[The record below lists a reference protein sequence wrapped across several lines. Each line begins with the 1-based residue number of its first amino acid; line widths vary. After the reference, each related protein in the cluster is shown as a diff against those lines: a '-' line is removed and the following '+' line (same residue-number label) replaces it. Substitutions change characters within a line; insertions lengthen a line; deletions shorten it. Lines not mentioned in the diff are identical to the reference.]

1 VHSALEGWQNFYV
14 IVGSSAGALTGLQF
28 VVVALVADLHDT
40 SGFTRTSAAF
50 ATPTVVHF
58 SVVLVL
64 SGIFAAPWASLST
77 PMLVLGIAGA
87 GGIFYTIIVAR
98 RATRQADYRPV
109 VEDWLFHVVFPASA
123 YATAAIAAVTS
134 RTHAAG
140 ALFAVGGAAILL
152 LIVGI
157 HNAWDS
163 VVYVVAT
170 RGGREPEQK
179 PKPKHERGRHR

>member
-1 VHSALEGWQNFYV
+1 MHSALEGWQNFYV

-28 VVVALVADLHDT
+28 VVVALVANLRDT
-40 SGFTRTSAAF
+40 GGFTRTSAAF

-64 SGIFAAPWASLST
+64 SAIFAAPWASLSA
-77 PMLVLGIAGA
+77 PMVVLGVAGV
-87 GGIFYTIIVAR
+87 GGVFYTMIVAR
-98 RATRQADYRPV
+98 RATRQGDYRPV
-109 VEDWLFHVVFPASA
+109 VEDWLFHVLFPASA
-123 YATAAIAAVTS
+123 YAAAAVAALTS

-140 ALFAVGGAAILL
+140 ALFAVGGAAVLL
-152 LIVGI
+152 LVVGI

-179 PKPKHERGRHR
+179 PKHERGRHR